1 MISHCLNLSSSSIT
15 SFRLD
20 SGSVSVI
27 DLPDGPEGR
36 AVVRCVNYTAHL
48 GRWSVPITKPTL
60 ADEDF

>member
-1 MISHCLNLSSSSIT
+1 MISHCLGLAASSIA

-27 DLPDGPEGR
+27 DLPDGPEGEG
-36 AVVRCVNYTAHL
+36 VVRCVNYTAHL
-48 GRWSVPITKPTL
+48 GRWAVPITKPDL